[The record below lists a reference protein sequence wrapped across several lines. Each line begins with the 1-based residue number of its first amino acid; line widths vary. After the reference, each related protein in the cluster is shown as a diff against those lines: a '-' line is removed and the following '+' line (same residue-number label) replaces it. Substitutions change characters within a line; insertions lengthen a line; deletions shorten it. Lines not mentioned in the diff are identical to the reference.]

1 MKKFSIFSFLL
12 LIYEILRLFFFVK
25 VSPVQDIPFQSASW
39 YVSIPLLILPVIFIV
54 LILSNPEKYKEFR
67 SFISLSKMMSV
78 IGIASYIGATI
89 GEVLKQVRFAQ
100 FYSINS
106 IFFMMFFLLIDVI
119 IGIIFINYPKTEEE
133 KDLCK

>member
-1 MKKFSIFSFLL
+1 MKKFSIINFLL
-12 LIYEILRLFFFVK
+12 LIYEIFRLFFFVK

-39 YVSIPLLILPVIFIV
+39 YVSVPLLILPVIFIV

-67 SFISLSKMMSV
+67 TFISLSKMMSV
-78 IGIASYIGATI
+78 IGIASYIGTTI
-89 GEVLKQVRFAQ
+89 GEALNQVRFSQ
-100 FYSINS
+100 LYSINS

-119 IGIIFINYPKTEEE
+119 IGIIFINHPKTEEE

>member
-1 MKKFSIFSFLL
+1 MKKFSIITFLL
-12 LIYEILRLFFFVK
+12 FIYEILRLFFFVK

-39 YVSIPLLILPVIFIV
+39 YISVPLLILPVIFIV
-54 LILSNPEKYKEFR
+54 LILSNPEKYKELR

-89 GEVLKQVRFAQ
+89 GEVLKQVRFSQ

>member
-1 MKKFSIFSFLL
+1 MKKFSIITFLL
-12 LIYEILRLFFFVK
+12 FIYEILRLFFFVK

-39 YVSIPLLILPVIFIV
+39 YVSVPLLILPVIFII
-54 LILSNPEKYKEFR
+54 LILSNPEKYKELR

-78 IGIASYIGATI
+78 IGIGAYIGATI
-89 GEVLKQVRFAQ
+89 GEVLQQVRFSQ
-100 FYSINS
+100 FYSINT

>member
-54 LILSNPEKYKEFR
+54 LVLSNSEKYRELK
-67 SFISLSKMMSV
+67 SFITLTKMMSV

-89 GEVLKQVRFAQ
+89 GEVLKQVRFSQ

>member
-1 MKKFSIFSFLL
+1 MKKFSIITFLL
-12 LIYEILRLFFFVK
+12 FIYEILRLFFFVK

-39 YVSIPLLILPVIFIV
+39 YVSVPLLILPVIFII
-54 LILSNPEKYKEFR
+54 LILSNPQKYKEFR

-78 IGIASYIGATI
+78 IGIGAYIGATI
-89 GEVLKQVRFAQ
+89 GEVLQQVRFSQ
-100 FYSINS
+100 FYSINT

>member
-1 MKKFSIFSFLL
+1 MKKFSIINFLL
-12 LIYEILRLFFFVK
+12 LIYEIFRLFFFVK

-119 IGIIFINYPKTEEE
+119 IGIIFINHPKTEEE

>member
-1 MKKFSIFSFLL
+1 M
-12 LIYEILRLFFFVK
+12 YEIFRLFFFVK
-25 VSPVQDIPFQSASW
+25 VSPVQDIPFQSPSW
-39 YVSIPLLILPVIFIV
+39 YISAPLLILPLIFIILV
-54 LILSNPEKYKEFR
+54 LSNSEKYRELK
-67 SFISLSKMMSV
+67 SFITLTKMMSV

-89 GEVLKQVRFAQ
+89 GEVLKQVRFSQ

-119 IGIIFINYPKTEEE
+119 IGIIFINHPKTEEE

>member
-1 MKKFSIFSFLL
+1 MKIFSIKNLILF
-12 LIYEILRLFFFVK
+12 IYEILRLFFFVK
-25 VSPVQDIPFQSASW
+25 AAPVQDIPFQSASW
-39 YVSIPLLILPVIFIV
+39 YVSVPLLILPVIFII
-54 LILSNPEKYKEFR
+54 LILSNPQKYKELR

-89 GEVLKQVRFAQ
+89 GEALNQVRFSQ
-100 FYSINS
+100 LYSINT

>member
-1 MKKFSIFSFLL
+1 MKKFSIINFLL

-39 YVSIPLLILPVIFIV
+39 YVSIPLLILPVIFII

-89 GEVLKQVRFAQ
+89 GEALNQVRFSQ
-100 FYSINS
+100 LYSINS

>member
-78 IGIASYIGATI
+78 IGIASYIGTTI
-89 GEVLKQVRFAQ
+89 GEALNQVRFSQ
-100 FYSINS
+100 LYSINS

>member
-1 MKKFSIFSFLL
+1 MKKLSIINFLL
-12 LIYEILRLFFFVK
+12 LIYEIFRLFFFVK

-39 YVSIPLLILPVIFIV
+39 YVSVPLLILPVIFIV

-78 IGIASYIGATI
+78 IGIASYIGTTI
-89 GEVLKQVRFAQ
+89 GEALNQVRFSQ
-100 FYSINS
+100 LYSINS

-119 IGIIFINYPKTEEE
+119 IGIIFINHPKTEEE

>member
-1 MKKFSIFSFLL
+1 MKKFSIINFLL

-78 IGIASYIGATI
+78 IGIASYIGTTI
-89 GEVLKQVRFAQ
+89 GEALNQVRFSQ
-100 FYSINS
+100 LYSINS

-119 IGIIFINYPKTEEE
+119 IGIIFINHPKTEEE

>member
-1 MKKFSIFSFLL
+1 MKKFSFITFLL
-12 LIYEILRLFFFVK
+12 LIYEIFRLLFFVK

-39 YVSIPLLILPVIFIV
+39 YVSIPLLILPVIFIILV
-54 LILSNPEKYKEFR
+54 LYNPQKYKEFR

-78 IGIASYIGATI
+78 IGISAYIGATI
-89 GEVLKQVRFAQ
+89 GEALNQVRFSQ
-100 FYSINS
+100 LYSINT

-119 IGIIFINYPKTEEE
+119 IGIIFIKYPKTEEE

>member
-1 MKKFSIFSFLL
+1 MKKFSIITFLL

-39 YVSIPLLILPVIFIV
+39 YVSVPLLILPVIFII
-54 LILSNPEKYKEFR
+54 LILSNPEKYKELR

-78 IGIASYIGATI
+78 IGIGAYIGATI
-89 GEVLKQVRFAQ
+89 GEVLQQVRFSQ
-100 FYSINS
+100 FYSINT

>member
-1 MKKFSIFSFLL
+1 MKKFSILSFLL
-12 LIYEILRLFFFVK
+12 LIYEIFRLFFFVK

-39 YVSIPLLILPVIFIV
+39 YISVPLLILPVIFIV

-89 GEVLKQVRFAQ
+89 GEVLKQVRFSQ

-119 IGIIFINYPKTEEE
+119 IGIIFINYPKKEEE

>member
-1 MKKFSIFSFLL
+1 MKKFSIITFLL
-12 LIYEILRLFFFVK
+12 FIYEILRLFFFVK

-39 YVSIPLLILPVIFIV
+39 YVSVPLLILPVIFII

-78 IGIASYIGATI
+78 IGIGAYIGATI
-89 GEVLKQVRFAQ
+89 GEVLQQVRFSQ
-100 FYSINS
+100 FYSINT

-119 IGIIFINYPKTEEE
+119 IGIIFINYPKKEEE

>member
-1 MKKFSIFSFLL
+1 MKKFSILGFLL
-12 LIYEILRLFFFVK
+12 LIYEICRLFFFVK

-39 YVSIPLLILPVIFIV
+39 YVSVPLLILPVIFII
-54 LILSNPEKYKEFR
+54 LILSNPEKYKELR

-78 IGIASYIGATI
+78 IGIGAYIGATI
-89 GEVLKQVRFAQ
+89 GEVLQQVRFSQ
-100 FYSINS
+100 LYSINT

-119 IGIIFINYPKTEEE
+119 IGIIFIKYPKTEEE

>member
-1 MKKFSIFSFLL
+1 MKKFSIINFLL

-39 YVSIPLLILPVIFIV
+39 YVSIPLLILPVIFII

-89 GEVLKQVRFAQ
+89 GEVLKQVRFSQ

>member
-1 MKKFSIFSFLL
+1 MKKFSIITFLL
-12 LIYEILRLFFFVK
+12 LIYEILRLLFFVK

-39 YVSIPLLILPVIFIV
+39 YVSMPLLILPVIFI
-54 LILSNPEKYKEFR
+54 ILLLYNPQKYKEFR

-78 IGIASYIGATI
+78 IGIGAYLGATI
-89 GEVLKQVRFAQ
+89 GEVLQQVRFSQ
-100 FYSINS
+100 FYSINT

>member
-1 MKKFSIFSFLL
+1 MKKFSIINFLL
-12 LIYEILRLFFFVK
+12 LIYEIFRLFFFVK

-67 SFISLSKMMSV
+67 SFITLTKMMSV

-89 GEVLKQVRFAQ
+89 GEVLKQVRFSQ

-119 IGIIFINYPKTEEE
+119 IGIIFINHPKTEEE